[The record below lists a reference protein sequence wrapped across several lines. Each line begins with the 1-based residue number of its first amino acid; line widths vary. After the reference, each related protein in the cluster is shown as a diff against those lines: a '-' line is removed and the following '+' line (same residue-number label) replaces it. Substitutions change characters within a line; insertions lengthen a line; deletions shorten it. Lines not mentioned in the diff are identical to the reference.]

1 MIRQRCG
8 DPYLHNAAL
17 ETENQVAQM
26 KLILSEQ
33 FAGKSLLMVN

>member
-17 ETENQVAQM
+17 ETVEV
-26 KLILSEQ
+26 LSSKTAAK
-33 FAGKSLLMVN
+33 FT

>member
-17 ETENQVAQM
+17 EIEYKCTATFY
-26 KLILSEQ
+26 KL
-33 FAGKSLLMVN
+33 GKDYLKI

>member
-17 ETENQVAQM
+17 ETVNNLRAKACLWSIE
-26 KLILSEQ
+26 STCW
-33 FAGKSLLMVN
+33 LLQG